1 MIKQILILLI
11 LLVSC
16 FWGVAGN
23 DNNNFQGDNS
33 SPAVRNHIK
42 YNYDQVAGVSLNAE
56 SNFSDDFNLPQLRSI
71 WQSNIDEKDWT
82 LKERPGF
89 LRIKAQKSDLIDQFS
104 PENSFFQNVK
114 YNTSGEVISYI
125 DLTNL
130 SEDSNAGLYFCSKRI
145 NYIGIVT
152 DKGEK
157 RITAKVNDQIFKG
170 PEITET
176 VVLFRIEIDKTR
188 GWFEYSFDGL
198 VYNHIGPM
206 FQLSSLSNDVL
217 GIFCLNG
224 RNGKGSIDID
234 WFYYKPQI
242 DDKIKFAEN
251 EHYVINSEL

>member
-11 LLVSC
+11 LLVTC

-23 DNNNFQGDNS
+23 DNNDFQGDIS

-42 YNYDQVAGVSLNAE
+42 FNYDQVAGVSLNAE

-89 LRIKAQKSDLIDQFS
+89 LRIKAQKIDLVDQFAS
-104 PENSFFQNVK
+104 ENSFFQKVK
-114 YNTSGEVISYI
+114 YNTSGEVVSFI

-130 SEDSNAGLYFCSKRI
+130 SEDSNAGLYFSSKKM
-145 NYIGIVT
+145 NYIGVVT
-152 DKGEK
+152 DKVGK

-170 PEITET
+170 PEVTET

-198 VYNHIGPM
+198 EYNQIGPV
-206 FQLSSLSNDVL
+206 FQLNSLSNEIL
-217 GIFCLNG
+217 GLFCINE
-224 RNGKGSIDID
+224 RNEKGSIDID

-242 DDKIKFAEN
+242 NDTIKFAEN
-251 EHYVINSEL
+251 EHHVINSEL